1 MTLFLQQL
9 LNGLALGS
17 TYAIFAFGFG
27 LIFATLGI
35 LNVAHGMFASWGA
48 LIALWCVEK
57 YDLPFALAVVGGVI
71 GAGVIGIAVDRLAFN
86 PLRKRDVGLLG
97 TIITSIGVAIVL
109 GTLVDRFTDHR
120 SKRFP
125 VGTFSEELI
134 TIGDLGLQFIQ
145 IVNIVVALL
154 LAFGLHVLMRH
165 TQTGAS
171 IRAVGWDPKSATI
184 SGVNAGRII
193 LLTAFLAAALAGLA
207 GVLSGAATSNISR
220 AMGDGLL
227 FKGFAAVVVGGF
239 GDVRGTLAGGLL
251 IGVAEVLGAQYIS
264 SSFREAITFGLLLA
278 VLLIRP
284 RGLFSELEL
293 KRA

>member
-48 LIALWCVEK
+48 LVTLWCVEK
-57 YDLPFALAVVGGVI
+57 SDLPFALAVVVGVV
-71 GAGVIGIAVDRLAFN
+71 GAGAIGIAVDRLAFH

-125 VGTFSEELI
+125 VGTFSEELVKF
-134 TIGDLGLQFIQ
+134 GDLGLQFIQ
-145 IVNIVVALL
+145 IVNIAVAFVLALL
-154 LAFGLHVLMRH
+154 LHLLMRR
-165 TQTGAS
+165 TPTGAA
-171 IRAVGWDPKSATI
+171 IRAVGWNPRAATI

-193 LLTAFLAAALAGLA
+193 LLTAFLAAAIAGLA
-207 GVLSGAATSNISR
+207 GILSGASTSNISR

-264 SSFREAITFGLLLA
+264 SSFRDAITFGLLLA
-278 VLLIRP
+278 VLLVRP